1 MIFFDNAATTFIK
14 PSEVYRVLYENMV
27 KYGANAGRG
36 GHRLSVRASEII
48 NETREQLCDFFGIE
62 NMERLAFFQ
71 NATYALNVG
80 IKGVLERGDHVVT
93 TSMEHNAVMRPL
105 AELKRNGV
113 IEFTTVKANEKG
125 EISLEDIQNA
135 VRYKTKLIVMTH
147 ASNVCGN
154 IYDIQPVY
162 DFAKSKGILFMADCA
177 QTAGV
182 EDINSSMADMF
193 AFSGHKG
200 LFGSQGTGG
209 LYIRE
214 GLSVK
219 TLVEGGTGSNSE
231 SFYHPDIMP
240 DKFECG
246 TQNMPAISTIG
257 AGLRFIKKIGIKEI
271 REYEQYLADYFV
283 REVKNIS
290 GVTVYGT
297 DDYKKRT
304 GTVSIT
310 VEGRDLNVFSTRL
323 SDEFGIAVRSGF
335 HCAPAAHRTLGT
347 QDSGTIRFSFGYFNK
362 KYEIDKALQA
372 LNLILKSF

>member
-14 PSEVYRVLYENMV
+14 PSEVYRVLYDNMI

-36 GHRLSVRASEII
+36 GHKLSVRASEII
-48 NETREQLCDFFGIE
+48 NETREMLCEFFEIE

-71 NATYALNVG
+71 NATYALNAG

-113 IEFTTVKANEKG
+113 IEFTTVNANEKG
-125 EISLEDIQNA
+125 EISPEDIVKA

-154 IYDIQPVY
+154 IYDIQSVY
-162 DFAKSKGILFMADCA
+162 DLAKANGIILLVDCA

-182 EDINSSMADMF
+182 VDINSNMADMF

-200 LFGSQGTGG
+200 LFGAQGTGG

-214 GLSVK
+214 DLNVK

-231 SFYHPDIMP
+231 SFYHPDTMP

-257 AGLRFIKKIGIKEI
+257 AGLRFIKKTGLKEI
-271 REYEQYLADYFV
+271 REHEQYLADYFV
-283 REVKNIS
+283 NEVNNIK
-290 GVTVYGT
+290 GINVYGT

-310 VEGRDLNVFSTRL
+310 VEGKDLNVFATRL
-323 SDEFGIAVRSGF
+323 SDEFGIAVRSGL

-347 QDSGTIRFSFGYFNK
+347 QNSGTIRFSFGYFNK
-362 KYEIDKALQA
+362 KYEIDRALYA
-372 LNLILKSF
+372 LNIMLK